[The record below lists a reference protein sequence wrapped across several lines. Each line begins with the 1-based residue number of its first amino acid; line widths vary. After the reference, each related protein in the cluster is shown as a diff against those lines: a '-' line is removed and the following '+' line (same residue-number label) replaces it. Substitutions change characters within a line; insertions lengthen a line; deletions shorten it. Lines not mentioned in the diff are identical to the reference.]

1 MIYKIF
7 FCILQIILYYKYFKT
22 KIKLNIFI
30 LLIIIYEYNF
40 LIISIKKNIFFNYY
54 FSIYILVFKL
64 NKKQLNLKS
73 KELL

>member
-7 FCILQIILYYKYFKT
+7 FCILQIILYYNYFKT

-40 LIISIKKNIFFNYY
+40 LIISIKKNIFL
-54 FSIYILVFKL
+54 IIILIFDLEL
-64 NKKQLNLKS
+64 NQKQLNLKS